1 MVVETNK
8 YSFFIVGERRRSS
21 GNGVKVASSE
31 FSSVGKA
38 EEFAISLGGRREG
51 SGASHKAWR
60 KRTEKRIVARNPT
73 LRVLESS
80 LVLGEPLRA
89 IVREAEQR
97 WALPCVTAAPGWR
110 FAPSCPT
117 HQQ

>member
-8 YSFFIVGERRRSS
+8 NSFFIVGERRRGS

-38 EEFAISLGGRREG
+38 KELAISLGGRGDG

-60 KRTEKRIVARNPT
+60 E
-73 LRVLESS
+73 
-80 LVLGEPLRA
+80 
-89 IVREAEQR
+89 
-97 WALPCVTAAPGWR
+97 
-110 FAPSCPT
+110 
-117 HQQ
+117 